1 MEIER
6 KFLVPALPENLSSY
20 PCHLIEQAY
29 LCTSPV
35 VRIRRQDDDFI
46 LTYKGSGM
54 MAREEYNLPLTR
66 ESYGHLLSKADG
78 IVITKKRYVIPL
90 DTENL
95 KAELDIFEGRHEG
108 LRIVEVEFESEEQA
122 NRFAP
127 PAWFGEDVTFD
138 GRYHNSHLS
147 QA

>member
-1 MEIER
+1 M
-6 KFLVPALPENLSSY
+6 
-20 PCHLIEQAY
+20 
-29 LCTSPV
+29 
-35 VRIRRQDDDFI
+35 
-46 LTYKGSGM
+46 
-54 MAREEYNLPLTR
+54 
-66 ESYGHLLSKADG
+66 
-78 IVITKKRYVIPL
+78 IPL

-108 LRIVEVEFESEEQA
+108 LRIVEVEFENEEQA

>member
-66 ESYGHLLSKADG
+66 ESYGHLLPKADG

-95 KAELDIFEGRHEG
+95 KAEPTF
-108 LRIVEVEFESEEQA
+108 LRDVMRVFASSRSNLKVR
-122 NRFAP
+122 NRQTASLRLP
-127 PAWFGEDVTFD
+127 GSARTSHSTD
-138 GRYHNSHLS
+138 GITIRI
-147 QA
+147 

>member
-108 LRIVEVEFESEEQA
+108 LRIVEVEFESEEQS

>member
-54 MAREEYNLPLTR
+54 MAREEYNLPLTS
-66 ESYGHLLSKADG
+66 ESYGHLLPKADG

-95 KAELDIFEGRHEG
+95 TSRQNSIF
-108 LRIVEVEFESEEQA
+108 LRDVMRVFASSRSNLKVR
-122 NRFAP
+122 NRQTASRRLP
-127 PAWFGEDVTFD
+127 GSARTSHSTD
-138 GRYHNSHLS
+138 GITIRI
-147 QA
+147 

>member
-1 MEIER
+1 MST
-6 KFLVPALPENLSSY
+6 VPGRTHPPAGRRFDPFTDKGSGTDGARGIQPSALPE
-20 PCHLIEQAY
+20 QATGT
-29 LCTSPV
+29 CS
-35 VRIRRQDDDFI
+35 RKQ
-46 LTYKGSGM
+46 
-54 MAREEYNLPLTR
+54 
-66 ESYGHLLSKADG
+66 HG